1 MTQQEALEA
10 AKLAKVIG
18 SQLGSIDKLMID
30 PSRSANQIDLN
41 RFISQVVQPNNSANY
56 QKNSSGY
63 VPEELVQKLVPDI
76 SNNIQVEQSNIPNQ
90 STKMQKKK
98 FVDSQQE
105 SFVGIDDKNMKKI
118 ASSLER
124 ISKSYEKYVEYILIN
139 GNVKSVLND

>member
-63 VPEELVQKLVPDI
+63 VPEELVQ
-76 SNNIQVEQSNIPNQ
+76 NQ

-124 ISKSYEKYVEYILIN
+124 ISKSYEKYVEYILIK
-139 GNVKSVLND
+139 GNVNSVLND